1 MDARWAR
8 VETDWSIYGLTA
20 LVLANDRL
28 RVIVLPELGGRI
40 WEVLD
45 LASGHQL
52 LWHNQ
57 RLRPG
62 RVRFGAG
69 YDDNFLGGWD
79 ELFPNDL
86 AENLA
91 GEPFPDHGETWSE
104 PWAWEVLPG
113 PDAAVRLSLTTRI
126 SASRLQRTVRLGPG
140 QARVS
145 VEVEATN
152 GLDVPLP
159 MLHKQHLAV
168 DLPPGARIDL
178 PASRIEIGD
187 FGRPRAGASGDE
199 FDWPW
204 LPTPDG
210 PVDFAATP
218 ADDGAVSEFL
228 FATRLEA
235 GWCACTR
242 PDGVGVT
249 LSFDP
254 AVYPSCWTFASWG
267 GWRRHRVAVL
277 EPCTGVG
284 PSVLAGVADGRHRV
298 LAPGETVATRLD
310 LILHRDL
317 AEVTG
322 VTRTGGEPRVEGVP
336 R

>member
-1 MDARWAR
+1 MAAGWAR
-8 VETDWSIYGLTA
+8 VETEWSLHGLAA

-28 RVIVLPELGGRI
+28 RVVVLPEVGGRI

-45 LASGHQL
+45 LVSGHQL
-52 LWHNQ
+52 LWHNP

-62 RVRFGAG
+62 PLPFGAG

-86 AENLA
+86 PEELA
-91 GEPFPDHGETWSE
+91 GEAFPDHGEAWSE
-104 PWAWEVLPG
+104 RWDWEVLPG
-113 PDAAVRLSLTTRI
+113 PDAAVRLSLITRV
-126 SASRLQRTVRLGPG
+126 SASRLQRTIRLAPG
-140 QARVS
+140 EARVS

-168 DLPPGARIDL
+168 HLPGGSRIDL
-178 PASRIEIGD
+178 PSSRIEVGD
-187 FGRPRAGASGDE
+187 FGRSRAGAAGDE

-210 PVDFAATP
+210 PVDFASAP

-228 FATRLEA
+228 FATRLDA

-242 PDGVGVT
+242 PDGLGVT

-310 LILHRDL
+310 LLVHRGL

-322 VTRTGGEPRVEGVP
+322 VIERDGELTVEGVS